1 MFILLTCYVFAW
13 IGEFYSFGQ
22 KLLAVLCAICSSIHV
37 DWILEDLDQYEL
49 NEPETQEEELQK
61 AKNDGVFRDKKD
73 LCRKPRICHDCV
85 EKGLKILRQNE
96 KVTTRWMHESSCL
109 ESVRKDSG
117 AQCPPMTANFFTVFQ
132 IDVMYM
138 CVTMERLSHPTRS
151 ICFGLKP
158 KSDVTPG
165 SNGVEDLLVHNDTP
179 KTNDDYIKDLG
190 DQEDPPDIEDFKDLL
205 EPKNTNTDADLTQKN
220 NKYYVSDVQN
230 AISRKN
236 GTCEELYVENDVQ
249 DGEADEESEV
259 DLVNFGSEI
268 DLHLHSTFLKANEAK
283 ICDTESV
290 LSDLREDHGNCAAGC
305 DMGTFYK
312 MSVGPDK
319 TFVCLPNPEK
329 TKDVSHEDKMPQ
341 FTLKVLP
348 NPPNNFERYSQVK
361 SVQDNSLLNC
371 FERKFVKEDQQ
382 SRGKQ
387 YDLTLLESDIESL
400 RKVSWLP
407 LHNLPVPKVE
417 IDVHY
422 VDQFPPLVAI
432 ITQIAEGNT
441 PRPQISMRYELLRLC
456 TLRTYPR
463 ENKPYLI
470 KLAAAGFY
478 YASDG
483 DGVVCYCCG
492 IRRYGWTE
500 KDDPMAVHKR
510 INQHCKFFKKNAEY
524 NVPATSFGPLSEKEA
539 FLDAIPDC
547 EVPNYSEDV
556 NNDNDN
562 NRQSGQPTTQNRT
575 GLGIQTSMPKHP
587 QYAPKTTRENSYNGW
602 PNTSSHTPIE
612 LAEAGFYF
620 AGFGDCVRCFHCGI
634 GLRHWDK
641 EDNVWI
647 EHARWSKDCVF
658 LLQKKGREF
667 VELVQLA
674 VQYTNEL
681 EDQTGATG
689 TSGVVDLEK
698 YLVGEAAQFVLT
710 KGFTPIQIKESLEAI
725 LSKDSNAKIT
735 GHSLLQKVIEL
746 HGKKNE
752 PAPEDNTNS
761 ANSAPESTESSP
773 ETVEKQA
780 RGENTEAAVADP
792 KAIKEENEQL
802 KEQTVCKVC
811 LDNTVSIVFLPCGHL
826 VTCADCAPAMRKCPI
841 CRAVVK
847 GTVRTYMS

>member
-1 MFILLTCYVFAW
+1 
-13 IGEFYSFGQ
+13 
-22 KLLAVLCAICSSIHV
+22 
-37 DWILEDLDQYEL
+37 
-49 NEPETQEEELQK
+49 
-61 AKNDGVFRDKKD
+61 
-73 LCRKPRICHDCV
+73 
-85 EKGLKILRQNE
+85 
-96 KVTTRWMHESSCL
+96 MHESSCL

-290 LSDLREDHGNCAAGC
+290 LSDLREDHGNCGC

-681 EDQTGATG
+681 EDQTGAT
-689 TSGVVDLEK
+689 
-698 YLVGEAAQFVLT
+698 
-710 KGFTPIQIKESLEAI
+710 
-725 LSKDSNAKIT
+725 
-735 GHSLLQKVIEL
+735 
-746 HGKKNE
+746 
-752 PAPEDNTNS
+752 
-761 ANSAPESTESSP
+761 
-773 ETVEKQA
+773 
-780 RGENTEAAVADP
+780 DP